1 MEGGSSTA
9 GRCDAVTLQARE
21 AVRWLQMVESR
32 RYGAAFSRVGSDPIA
47 GGHVSYAWQRKSGR
61 NSVAKRSERG
71 IDALVPHF
79 ARIGNVALPAASA
92 WERQSVRP
100 RSRLVSG
107 ETRLGALYRPR
118 AMRRRSWTA
127 WLVKLASPTATGN
140 FGSRCRARWYARRRH
155 VEAGPGRDRRLPSI
169 SVPPCADFRHMDV
182 PPAVQ
187 RSRPA
192 LDFCASLCRFPP
204 HGRPSGGPGQSCSRI
219 GQGRWVGGRLFLVTY
234 TPGLQRS

>member
-182 PPAVQ
+182 LPAVQ
-187 RSRPA
+187 ARVVH
-192 LDFCASLCRFPP
+192 AS
-204 HGRPSGGPGQSCSRI
+204 GRAGGWVAVCFSSHTLQVSSEAN
-219 GQGRWVGGRLFLVTY
+219 RWFWIHCLKGSHST
-234 TPGLQRS
+234 GLQAHTLI